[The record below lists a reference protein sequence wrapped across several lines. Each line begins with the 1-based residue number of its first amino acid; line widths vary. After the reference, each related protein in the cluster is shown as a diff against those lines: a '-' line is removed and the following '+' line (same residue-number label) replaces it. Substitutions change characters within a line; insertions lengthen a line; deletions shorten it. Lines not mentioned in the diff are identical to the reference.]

1 MVYIP
6 GAPRRVNDKYR
17 KGPVVRSM
25 SELAGLPTA
34 SDMAALK
41 RESRKH
47 TGEVA
52 RADFVD
58 VKAMLVVL
66 KAMKVLRKRKDKRRR
81 PSRVSKKAFALSRK
95 LRLK

>member
-6 GAPRRVNDKYR
+6 GAPRRVGDKYR

-41 RESRKH
+41 REGRKH
-47 TGEVA
+47 TGAVA
-52 RADFVD
+52 KAEFADTKAILLV
-58 VKAMLVVL
+58 VKAM
-66 KAMKVLRKRKDKRRR
+66 KIMRNRRDKRRR
-81 PSRVSKKAFALSRK
+81 PSRVSKKVFALSRK
-95 LRLK
+95 LKLE